1 MRISLAAIR
10 GDRPTTRFA
19 APIGHPRERHLGLRR
34 TTPARL
40 AQAPSDTILVTPMV
54 AIRRAAR
61 GHLGV
66 GGNRR
71 RETMSTSAARHRITR
86 RNDTITWSQ
95 APDSVPH
102 RTRPRSAA
110 PWRG

>member
-1 MRISLAAIR
+1 MRISQAAIR

-19 APIGHPRERHLGLRR
+19 APVCRPRDRQFGLRR

-40 AQAPSDTILVTPMV
+40 AQAPTDTLVATPMV

-61 GHLGV
+61 GHLGL
-66 GGNRR
+66 GGNGGRAVR
-71 RETMSTSAARHRITR
+71 PSTAASLRMTR
-86 RNDTITWSQ
+86 RNRAITWSQ
-95 APDSVPH
+95 APDSAPN
-102 RTRPRSAA
+102 RTRPRSAT